1 VAATVDGTPVDA
13 DLQRVNNELVVTAGK
28 TKVVLGAIDD
38 DGASKG
44 LSGAGSLQ
52 LGVGE
57 AINVRV
63 EGLEPDTDSQF
74 WLFSEPLLIGAAE
87 ANDAGRLAAEAVIPS
102 GVEPGEHRFVLVS
115 TNVDGDP
122 LNLSVGIR
130 VQTTD
135 TGGIR
140 WGILLSLVVLGGGGL
155 IALFLPAVLRRRA
168 A

>member
-1 VAATVDGTPVDA
+1 M
-13 DLQRVNNELVVTAGK
+13 NNELVVTAGK

-52 LGVGE
+52 LEVGE

-63 EGLEPDTDSQF
+63 EGLEPDADSQ
-74 WLFSEPLLIGAAE
+74 FSEPLLIGAAE

-102 GVEPGEHRFVLVS
+102 GVESGEHRFVLVS
-115 TNVDGDP
+115 TNIDGDP

-130 VQTTD
+130 VQTPN

-168 A
+168 V